1 MGDADPTVAR
11 SDVRRAIAHTYPRH
25 FRPRY
30 PGDRELAVA
39 LSHADRAVGRLA
51 GECRLMPIPY
61 LFIRTFLYKE
71 AVLSSR
77 IEGTQVSLGELF
89 AANAGARVER
99 SAEELEEVANYI
111 VALDYG
117 IDRLATLP
125 LSLRLVRELHE
136 RLMRGVRGEKA
147 TPGQFRHSQNWI
159 GAPGSVLNNATYVP
173 PPPDELMD
181 CLGAWERFLHDES
194 LPPLV
199 HAALIHSQFEAI
211 HPFLDGN
218 GRIGRLLI
226 PMLFAARGV
235 LPTPLLYLSAY
246 FESTRQEYYEHLLR
260 VTQDGEWEAWL
271 VYFLRGVAEQ
281 AEDAIRR
288 IRRIDELFHR
298 WSEQIAG
305 ARSGNLET
313 VLELFVE
320 FPFWNVR
327 MLASKLGVAYTT
339 ARRAVDRLESAGW
352 RRKAKPCILCG
363 RSTRSPRRAAN
374 RKSRRTESHNDFASR
389 IMSPVISEKAFEDA
403 IEAALLGHGKDE
415 SGGLPTGVREG
426 GLPIGGQAM
435 EPGGYFKRRHEDYDR
450 ALCLLPR
457 DVLDFIIAT
466 QPKEWRKLSQHYGV
480 EVRQRFLRRLS
491 SEIERRGALHVLRN
505 GIKDMGCT
513 FRLAYFRPAS
523 GLNEETRR
531 FTWPTSSPSGVRSA
545 TAQRT
550 KTSLDLVLFLNGIPI
565 FTAELKNLL
574 SDRRSRTRSAS
585 TR

>member
-1 MGDADPTVAR
+1 
-11 SDVRRAIAHTYPRH
+11 
-25 FRPRY
+25 
-30 PGDRELAVA
+30 
-39 LSHADRAVGRLA
+39 
-51 GECRLMPIPY
+51 MPIPY
-61 LFIRTFLYKE
+61 LFIRAFLYKE

-89 AANAGARVER
+89 AANAGAKVER

-136 RLMRGVRGEKA
+136 RLMRGVRGETA
-147 TPGQFRHSQNWI
+147 TPGQFRRIQNWI
-159 GAPGSVLNNATYVP
+159 GPPGCGGSNATYVP

-218 GRIGRLLI
+218 GRMGRLLF
-226 PMLFAARGV
+226 PLLFAARGV

-260 VTQDGEWEAWL
+260 VTHDGEWEAWL

-305 ARSGNLET
+305 ARSGNLGDGFGT
-313 VLELFVE
+313 VRRIPVLERPHARIKAGGRLHDG
-320 FPFWNVR
+320 
-327 MLASKLGVAYTT
+327 S
-339 ARRAVDRLESAGW
+339 ARRRSVGISRYCHAGW

-426 GLPIGGQAM
+426 GLPIGGQGM

-466 QPKEWRKLSQHYGV
+466 QPKEWRKLSQHYGA

-531 FTWPTSSPSGVRSA
+531 LYMANFFAVGRQVRYS
-545 TAQRT
+545 T
-550 KTSLDLVLFLNGIPI
+550 KNENSLDLVLFLNGIPI

-574 SDRRSRTRSAS
+574 SGQTVEDAIRQYKTDREPARAAVRLWPMSGAFRGRSGSGLRHHPSRRSQNALPSL
-585 TR
+585 

>member
-1 MGDADPTVAR
+1 M
-11 SDVRRAIAHTYPRH
+11 
-25 FRPRY
+25 
-30 PGDRELAVA
+30 
-39 LSHADRAVGRLA
+39 GRLA
-51 GECRLMPIPY
+51 GEGRLMPIPY
-61 LFIRTFLYKE
+61 LFIRAFLYKE

-117 IDRLATLP
+117 IDRLETLP

-218 GRIGRLLI
+218 GRMGRLLI
-226 PMLFAARGV
+226 PLLFAARGV

-260 VTQDGEWEAWL
+260 VTHDGEWEAWL

-305 ARSGNLET
+305 ARSANLEK

-320 FPFWNVR
+320 FPYWNVP

-339 ARRAVDRLESAGW
+339 ARRAVDRLESAGIVTQVGD
-352 RRKAKPCILCG
+352 AK
-363 RSTRSPRRAAN
+363 RN
-374 RKSRRTESHNDFASR
+374 RVYCA
-389 IMSPVISEKAFEDA
+389 DA
-403 IEAALLGHGKDE
+403 VLE
-415 SGGLPTGVREG
+415 
-426 GLPIGGQAM
+426 
-435 EPGGYFKRRHEDYDR
+435 
-450 ALCLLPR
+450 
-457 DVLDFIIAT
+457 VLDAPHIENQDEPKAT
-466 QPKEWRKLSQHYGV
+466 MTSRV
-480 EVRQRFLRRLS
+480 
-491 SEIERRGALHVLRN
+491 AL
-505 GIKDMGCT
+505 
-513 FRLAYFRPAS
+513 
-523 GLNEETRR
+523 
-531 FTWPTSSPSGVRSA
+531 
-545 TAQRT
+545 
-550 KTSLDLVLFLNGIPI
+550 
-565 FTAELKNLL
+565 
-574 SDRRSRTRSAS
+574 
-585 TR
+585 